1 MTPEP
6 SGHKKTFIEA
16 THADQARDLLISG
29 LRVRPVAV
37 VPDRPVQTAAGVM
50 ASTPL
55 VLVDVHT
62 RDGVVGCSYVR
73 CYTPLALAATAR
85 LLEDLGEIVVGVRL
99 DPDEVRATLQARF
112 RLLGLQGLVTIAIAG
127 VEMAAW
133 DARAKAHGVPLA
145 KLLGGEPRPIP
156 AYASLRTMAP
166 GAAAEEAGEAVA
178 RGFGGV
184 KLKLGG
190 GTLADDLDAVRAV
203 RGAIGQRTE
212 LMVDYNQS
220 LSVDEAVHRVQ
231 ALDAKGLTWIE
242 EPTRADDYA
251 GHARIAARTRTPIAL
266 GENWWGP
273 HDMEK
278 SIAARASDYATLDVM
293 RLGGVRGWLTA
304 ASLAARAGL
313 PASSHTFPE
322 LSVQLLAL
330 TPTGHRLEYLDHAG
344 AILTEP
350 IRVDGGLAYPPDRPG
365 SGLEWDEAA
374 VRHWAVS

>member
-1 MTPEP
+1 M
-6 SGHKKTFIEA
+6 EA
-16 THADQARDLLISG
+16 THVDQAPDLLISG
-29 LRVRPVAV
+29 LRIRAVAV

-55 VLVDVHT
+55 VLIDLQT
-62 RDGVVGCSYVR
+62 REGVVGCSYVR
-73 CYTPLALAATAR
+73 CYTPLALAATAQ
-85 LLEDLGEIVVGVRL
+85 LLEDLGDIVVGVPL
-99 DPDEVRATLQARF
+99 DPDAVQATLQAGF

-133 DARAKAHGVPLA
+133 DAKAKALGVPLT

-190 GTLADDLDAVRAV
+190 GTLADDLDAIRAV

-220 LSVDEAVHRVQ
+220 LSVDEAIHRVR
-231 ALDAKGLTWIE
+231 ALDAKALTWIE

-251 GHARIAARTRTPIAL
+251 GHARIAARARTPIAL

-278 SIAARASDYATLDVM
+278 SIAARRV
-293 RLGGVRGWLTA
+293 RLRDARRDEARRGTR
-304 ASLAARAGL
+304 LADRGIARRKRR
-313 PASSHTFPE
+313 PP
-322 LSVQLLAL
+322 
-330 TPTGHRLEYLDHAG
+330 RLEPHVPGAQRPVAG
-344 AILTEP
+344 PHPHRSPARISRP
-350 IRVDGGLAYPPDRPG
+350 RRRDPDRADPSRG
-365 SGLEWDEAA
+365 
-374 VRHWAVS
+374 RPRVSA

>member
-1 MTPEP
+1 MTRAGDE
-6 SGHKKTFIEA
+6 TEL
-16 THADQARDLLISG
+16 TISG
-29 LRVRPVAV
+29 LVVRPIAV
-37 VPDRPVQTAAGVM
+37 VPERPAETAAGVM

-55 VLVDVHT
+55 VLIDLQT
-62 RDGVVGCSYVR
+62 REGIVGCSYVR

-85 LLEDLGEIVVGVRL
+85 LAEDLAEIVIGARL
-99 DPDEVRATLQARF
+99 DPDGLQATLQARF

-133 DARAKAHGVPLA
+133 DAKAKAHRVSLTE
-145 KLLGGEPRPIP
+145 LLGGEPRPIP
-156 AYASLRTMAP
+156 AYASLRTMGP

-190 GTLADDLDAVRAV
+190 GTLADDLDAIRAV
-203 RGAIGQRTE
+203 RGAIGPRTE

-220 LSVDEAVHRVQ
+220 LSVDEAVHRVR

-251 GHARIAARTRTPIAL
+251 GHARIAARSRTPIAL
-266 GENWWGP
+266 GENWWGL

-278 SIAARASDYATLDVM
+278 SVAARASDHATLDVM

-350 IRVDGGLAYPPDRPG
+350 IRTAGGLAYPPDRPG

-374 VRHWAVS
+374 VRRWAVS